1 MTKERWKIVL
11 DQYKQLV
18 ELPIERIQRMHE
30 DWQQERETCGCS
42 ETAADMIETIF
53 IIALYEATKRDLA

>member
-1 MTKERWKIVL
+1 MTREQFNCIRIHYERL
-11 DQYKQLV
+11 AALG
-18 ELPIERIQRMHE
+18 LERIQRMHE